1 MTKAYVSESAMVF
14 GMKLFGTSSSSSPGK
29 ESVDSGAP
37 RKTDRV
43 EVPSP
48 AGANAPVLAEEP
60 LEQIN
65 IPGFPGGHISSMQAA
80 EPLAGEN
87 AMGTLP
93 RDSTATSYSGFQP
106 ATARTSAATM
116 MPSVSMVLEGAAEKA
131 AHARTEPV
139 STEVPLEAHGV
150 PLNAIPD
157 FVLNEHPELK
167 LANYDLSRGNIC
179 SNAIAMPHNACRL
192 EMSDMWSD
200 ILPSLQSRPVESLT
214 REDTSDLSAW
224 WGGFARFSLTTSLVD
239 DLIMKRAYK
248 DIIED
253 FDKDAQMI
261 RRNNAKFTEKNSVTL
276 EIVER
281 AMGKSVECFSER
293 PTADNLEQLI
303 RAWQQ
308 LSITLCDI
316 YNLVEDT
323 LNSIDRWRRDDI
335 ATHRDLEKKLA
346 AVYTNRKRWGS
357 DDTKRGELVI
367 VLTRWVGSEHVMRN
381 WMTRNLGKKE
391 VKCIDRWMDEY
402 RGNRLQL
409 IDSFHQ
415 RRAL

>member
-1 MTKAYVSESAMVF
+1 MVF
-14 GMKLFGTSSSSSPGK
+14 GMKLFGTSSSSSPDKAGV
-29 ESVDSGAP
+29 EGAIA
-37 RKTDRV
+37 RKADHV
-43 EVPSP
+43 EGTSSP
-48 AGANAPVLAEEP
+48 MQAPALAEEP
-60 LEQIN
+60 LEQITLPSYPN
-65 IPGFPGGHISSMQAA
+65 GHITSMQTA
-80 EPLAGEN
+80 EPLGGN
-87 AMGTLP
+87 NMGTLP
-93 RDSTATSYSGFQP
+93 RDSNATAYSGFAP
-106 ATARTSAATM
+106 ATARTSAATTM
-116 MPSVSMVLEGAAEKA
+116 MPSVSMVLQDAADKA
-131 AHARTEPV
+131 ALARTEP
-139 STEVPLEAHGV
+139 ENPAAPIEAHVV

-167 LANYDLSRGNIC
+167 LANYDLARGNMC

-214 REDTSDLSAW
+214 REDASDLAAW

-253 FDKDAQMI
+253 FDKDAQLI
-261 RRNNAKFTEKNSVTL
+261 RRNRAKFAEKNSVTL

-281 AMGKSVECFSER
+281 AMGKAVESFSER

-316 YNLVEDT
+316 YNLVEET
-323 LNSIDRWRRDDI
+323 LNNIDRWRRDDV

-346 AVYTNRKRWGS
+346 AVYTNKKRWGAC
-357 DDTKRGELVI
+357 DTKRGELVI

-391 VKCIDRWMDEY
+391 ARCIDRWMDEY

>member
-1 MTKAYVSESAMVF
+1 MVF

-179 SNAIAMPHNACRL
+179 SNAILAIAPRRVADKGRHVGPICVVGWLCEIFVNDLTGR
-192 EMSDMWSD
+192 
-200 ILPSLQSRPVESLT
+200 RPDHEESVQ
-214 REDTSDLSAW
+214 
-224 WGGFARFSLTTSLVD
+224 GH
-239 DLIMKRAYK
+239 
-248 DIIED
+248 
-253 FDKDAQMI
+253 
-261 RRNNAKFTEKNSVTL
+261 
-276 EIVER
+276 
-281 AMGKSVECFSER
+281 
-293 PTADNLEQLI
+293 
-303 RAWQQ
+303 
-308 LSITLCDI
+308 
-316 YNLVEDT
+316 
-323 LNSIDRWRRDDI
+323 
-335 ATHRDLEKKLA
+335 HRGL
-346 AVYTNRKRWGS
+346 
-357 DDTKRGELVI
+357 
-367 VLTRWVGSEHVMRN
+367 
-381 WMTRNLGKKE
+381 
-391 VKCIDRWMDEY
+391 
-402 RGNRLQL
+402 
-409 IDSFHQ
+409 
-415 RRAL
+415 